1 MQLLA
6 KGYLLIKDAKSN
18 QMLQLIRFY
27 FFPTGTEKEDMIIEY
42 ALPLFFFINIWIL
55 KNGEICSG
63 KGKHIFWSVGS
74 YDPNFCIITPLL
86 QCGSS

>member
-18 QMLQLIRFY
+18 YMLQLIRFY

-42 ALPLFFFINIWIL
+42 ALPLFFH
-55 KNGEICSG
+55 
-63 KGKHIFWSVGS
+63 KH
-74 YDPNFCIITPLL
+74 
-86 QCGSS
+86 